1 MTRAQL
7 NALPVE
13 ISRPLL
19 QLDRTV
25 RVLTILRGCALLA
38 ILLVVGVGTGL
49 LLDLWLDLGTQVR
62 VGLLAGL
69 ALVLG
74 ATLVWMVI
82 RPLFWRTSPA
92 EMAAL
97 VETAHPEL
105 HERLTS
111 TVELLRPDIPE
122 AHKGSP
128 LMRELLTRQT
138 VQSVRAADLTDAV
151 DGARTQ
157 RTAWLAVVSL
167 FLMILPL
174 FYSRDGYLLLLTRFF
189 APWKNLER
197 ASNLYFEIENGDR
210 TVARGSD
217 VTLTAQPRWR
227 LREDELPRDVWLH
240 WSNTGGETDSR
251 RMLWDPDRKLFTA
264 TLPHV
269 FHPFDFDVS
278 SGTARTRT
286 YHVNVVEPP
295 AVDAFLVD
303 VQPPPYTG
311 QPAQRLDGA
320 VGETTVFERSQVRF
334 ELHFN
339 KPIKQAE
346 IVWYADAAAA
356 PARAPQPVGRA
367 TLPAGAASS
376 QPLNA
381 GAAGA
386 ADPVRAVVPLE
397 LSADRTQGLLRFEA
411 LPDAG
416 GRFAVRL
423 TDEHGLT
430 NAGDPLRALR
440 IQLDQPPTI
449 AFADQVDQPEAR
461 PDDILTLPVRATDDV
476 GVDVLELH
484 YQVIPQG
491 GRNVVTAEGTLLGTR
506 EVDYSFRLDLARLTT
521 DLGEPIPLRNNDRVR
536 VTARAADE
544 RPLPGPNESW
554 TEPRTI
560 TIRDDAPPYSYEALA
575 QTREQW
581 RQMLQS
587 IRKELEQNR
596 QQVRGLE
603 QEAQND
609 LNQKLNFEQNDA
621 IPPLA
626 AHQREQATRLE
637 QLAALFGQ
645 SPLFAN
651 LTATTQAV
659 AREELTAA
667 PAALDAA
674 VPAELPQKQERLQES
689 AAQVEAAL
697 ARLERLEKQ
706 FEAIAELERELSE
719 VQRLAEHAER
729 LAEDALALERE
740 RQNPPE
746 NLAPERQQARDA
758 ALEMARQVLQQE
770 HQALTQDL
778 TNLLERSPEILNAA
792 RQQEFDRLRE
802 LARQALELAAPQ
814 DRLAEALQAEA
825 RDQAAALGDVAA
837 RQQELLEAAAELA
850 GATAPHQSQQL
861 VEPLNLDE
869 LRAALRE
876 LQQGNAAAAAQQ
888 QEAAADEL
896 ARLAEELARNERLP
910 SDPQAAAHE
919 LAAREQA
926 LREQIEPV
934 AAAARQAEEALRQ
947 DPLNAEARQQAEQA
961 RRQLRELAAAQTAI
975 QAAAAH
981 LRVPRNDQER
991 QRSAVERAYETTQ
1004 RLLDEQPQRAVESAE
1019 QTRKALE
1026 ALANEIGDPARRQRD
1041 ARRDVEQLR
1050 GEQEQFAREAAD
1062 IRNRARQGQ
1071 AEEQTRQ
1078 QLDQLAQREQAL
1090 ARQLAEVDVPEPFA
1104 AQQQQALRQAARAM
1118 TDLTQPSAEDAPA
1131 STRHMAQALADLEQA
1146 LDNKPTAPERLA
1158 ELVPQEQQLAEQVA
1172 AAPEES
1178 RRDALRQAAGQ
1189 QREMA
1194 RQVSQLRTPLSEPLR
1209 DDAQRQLEEAARAAE
1224 EAARDAQRF
1233 PDADREITEARQ
1245 ALERLAAAVAPPTGS
1260 PQEQVAALAQ
1270 AQQQAAAQ
1278 AQQQASQ
1285 AAVPS
1290 PQAMREAQAGL
1301 QQRTDALENLRTGPE
1316 VQQPRREAAQALAAA
1331 RDAQTRAEELT
1342 RRETPADGTPAA
1354 PSEELAQALR
1364 QNAEAQQ
1371 RAAET
1376 LQRLQQQLLEEPAQ
1390 QRLAQQQAS
1399 AEQQLAQTLAPHAE
1413 PLDQLTQRAAE
1424 LADRQAGLRQ
1434 QTEEL
1439 DRQQAEAAAE
1449 AAAPPPA
1456 GDLSP
1461 EQLAQQQREREQ
1473 RAAQRR
1479 QQNEQRA
1486 SELRQQQEQ
1495 LAGDIRQLPHAA
1507 PSLAAAEA
1515 REQAEDARE
1524 ALARNNAAEAA
1535 AAQRAAEEALR
1546 ELSAAAR
1553 GQLAEQ
1559 RQQAAAQAA
1568 ALMAGTPPPA
1578 PNASPGPETPSTP
1591 QVAGNEPPASATPE
1605 AAPQPAAPENN
1616 APAQQ
1621 LAQRAEALAEAQRQ
1635 LAAAIRAEQQQRL
1648 AAAPPA
1654 SPQSN
1659 APAATAPATPAE
1671 SPATP
1676 AESPTAPASPAA
1688 ESPATAAAPAT
1699 PRAESGATPAPT
1711 PGQSSPA
1718 SAAAPMDSPAARQ
1731 AAEAIAAQNQLARE
1745 AADLAVQTARQ
1756 TGPESP
1762 PAASA
1767 LEFAR
1772 QATAAAEAAASGD
1785 LMEAGNVGQQAAQVG
1800 EQAAQQLTAAGEETP
1815 EAALGQQASGL
1826 AERQQQLAQQM
1837 QQLAQSP
1844 AANRLARSQAQQR
1857 TARQTEQLA
1866 QQFEAVAQNL
1876 AAQPLDRPQ
1885 QGAQASAAQQFSQ
1898 QAAGAIESSAGE
1910 LSQGN
1915 PQQASAQAAAGAEQ
1929 LRAAAEQAL
1938 QAAGEMPA
1946 QPSQVP
1952 GEVGQQLAQ
1961 ALQQLQQAGQQLAA
1975 GQPPGAQPAPASPSP
1990 PGQASPAEGQPAL
2003 GQPPAG
2009 ELAQAPPNAAGQPMP
2024 AGGEPGQPGE
2034 PMSGSGEPTPGEGQ
2048 PTGQSQPAMPAP
2060 SPATSSLQQV
2070 AQSLNQAAQQL
2081 GLTPG
2086 QAQQG
2091 ASSQSAAANAQGN
2104 PAPEGESSDF
2114 GARETVRLTDLEV
2127 QLRNISARNWGELP
2141 GQLQTEILESARR
2154 RGGGDYG
2161 KVIQRY
2167 FEEVSRARVAA
2178 PAATQP

>member
-7 NALPVE
+7 NSLPVE
-13 ISRPLL
+13 ISRPLA

-25 RVLTILRGCALLA
+25 RCLTILRGAALLV
-38 ILLVVGVGTGL
+38 ILLVSGIGTGI

-62 VGLLAGL
+62 LGLLLGL
-69 ALVLG
+69 ATLLA
-74 ATLVWMVI
+74 ATLGWMVI
-82 RPLFWRTSPA
+82 RPLFWRTSPV
-92 EMAAL
+92 EIAAL

-122 AHKGSP
+122 EHKGSP

-138 VQSVRAADLTDAV
+138 VQTVQAADLTDAV
-151 DGARTQ
+151 DSARTQ
-157 RTAWLAVVSL
+157 RTAWVAVGTL

-174 FYSRDGYLLLLTRFF
+174 FYSRDAYLLLLTRFF
-189 APWKNLER
+189 APWENLER
-197 ASNLYFEIENGDR
+197 ASNLYFEVENGDR

-217 VTLTAQPRWR
+217 VVLTAQPRWR
-227 LREDELPRDVWLH
+227 LREGELPRDVWLH
-240 WSNTGGETDSR
+240 WSSTGGETDTR

-269 FHPFDFDVS
+269 FHPFDFDVAA
-278 SGTARTRT
+278 GAARTRT

-295 AVDAFLVD
+295 AVEAFLVD

-339 KPIKQAE
+339 KPIQQAE

-356 PARAPQPVGRA
+356 PARATQPMGPGRPSA
-367 TLPAGAASS
+367 PAGAASS

-381 GAAGA
+381 VAVGA
-386 ADPVRAVVPLE
+386 ADAVRSAVPLE
-397 LSADRTQGLLRFEA
+397 LSTDRTQGSLRFEA

-430 NAGDPLRALR
+430 NASDPLRTLR
-440 IQLDQPPTI
+440 IQLDQPPTV
-449 AFADQVDQPEAR
+449 AFADQVDQPQAR
-461 PDDILTLPVRATDDV
+461 PNDVVTLPVRATDDV

-491 GRNVVTAEGTLLGTR
+491 GRNVVAAEGMLLGVR
-506 EVDYSFRLDLARLTT
+506 EVDYSFRLDLSRLTT

-544 RPLPGPNESW
+544 RPVPGPNEAW

-575 QTREQW
+575 QTRDQW
-581 RQMLQS
+581 RQMLKS

-596 QQVRGLE
+596 QQVQGLE
-603 QEAQND
+603 QEAQTD
-609 LNQKLNFEQNDA
+609 LAQKLNFEQNDA

-626 AHQREQATRLE
+626 NHQREQATRLE

-674 VPAELPQKQERLQES
+674 VPAELPQKQERLHES

-697 ARLERLEKQ
+697 ARLDGLEKQ
-706 FEAIAELERELSE
+706 FESLAELERELSE
-719 VQRLAEHAER
+719 VQRLAERAER
-729 LAEDALALERE
+729 LAEDALALEQE

-746 NLAPERQQARDA
+746 NLSPERQQVRDA

-778 TNLLERSPEILNAA
+778 AHLLERRPEILDAA

-825 RDQAAALGDVAA
+825 REQAAQLTDVAA
-837 RQQELLEAAAELA
+837 RQRELLEAAAELA
-850 GATAPHQSQQL
+850 GATVPNQSRQL

-876 LQQGNAAAAAQQ
+876 LQQGNAEAAAQQ
-888 QEAAADEL
+888 QEAAAAEL
-896 ARLAEELARNERLP
+896 ARLAEELAKNELLP
-910 SDPQAAAHE
+910 ADPQAAARE

-926 LREQIEPV
+926 LREELEPV

-947 DPLNAEARQQAEQA
+947 DPHNAQARQQAEEA
-961 RRQLRELAAAQTAI
+961 RRQLRQLAAAQTAI

-991 QRSAVERAYETTQ
+991 QRSAVERAFETTQ

-1019 QTRKALE
+1019 QTRR
-1026 ALANEIGDPARRQRD
+1026 ALAALADEIGDPARRQRD

-1050 GEQEQFAREAAD
+1050 GEQEQIAREAAD
-1062 IRNRARQGQ
+1062 IRNRAQQGQ
-1071 AEEQTRQ
+1071 PEEQTRQ
-1078 QLDQLAQREQAL
+1078 QLEQLAQREQAL

-1104 AQQQQALRQAARAM
+1104 ARQQPALQQAARAM
-1118 TDLTQPSAEDAPA
+1118 SDLQQQSPEDAPA
-1131 STRHMAQALADLEQA
+1131 STRRAAQALADLEQA

-1158 ELVPQEQQLAEQVA
+1158 ELVPQQQQLAQQVA

-1178 RRDALRQAAGQ
+1178 RREALRQAAGQ

-1209 DDAQRQLEEAARAAE
+1209 DDAQRQLDEAARAAD

-1233 PDADREITEARQ
+1233 PEAEREIAEARQ
-1245 ALERLAAAVAPPTGS
+1245 ALDRLTAAVAPPTGS

-1285 AAVPS
+1285 NAVPP
-1290 PQAMREAQAGL
+1290 PQTTRDAQAGV
-1301 QQRTDALENLRTGPE
+1301 QQRADALQDLRTGPE

-1331 RDAQTRAEELT
+1331 RDAQARVDELT
-1342 RRETPADGTPAA
+1342 RRETPADGNAAA
-1354 PSEELAQALR
+1354 PSEELVQALR
-1364 QNAEAQQ
+1364 QNAEVQQ
-1371 RAAET
+1371 RAAEA
-1376 LQRLQQQLLEEPAQ
+1376 LQRLQQQLGDEATQ
-1390 QRLAQQQAS
+1390 QRQAQRQQA
-1399 AEQQLAQTLAPHAE
+1399 AEQQLAQVLMPPSD

-1439 DRQQAEAAAE
+1439 ARQQAEAAAE
-1449 AAAPPPA
+1449 AATPPPA
-1456 GDLSP
+1456 GDLTP

-1486 SELRQQQEQ
+1486 GELRQQQEQ
-1495 LAGDIRQLPHAA
+1495 LVHDIRQLPNAV

-1524 ALARNNAAEAA
+1524 ALARQSAAEAA
-1535 AAQRAAEEALR
+1535 AAQQAAEEALR

-1553 GQLAEQ
+1553 GQQAAQ
-1559 RQQAAAQAA
+1559 RQQAAAEAA
-1568 ALMAGTPPPA
+1568 ALMAGSPPTASAESPAAEGAPAPQAADNGPPAAANPETATPPPA
-1578 PNASPGPETPSTP
+1578 PR
-1591 QVAGNEPPASATPE
+1591 
-1605 AAPQPAAPENN
+1605 N

-1621 LAQRAEALAEAQRQ
+1621 LAERAEALAEAQRQ
-1635 LAAAIRAEQQQRL
+1635 LAAAIRAAQQQRL
-1648 AAAPPA
+1648 AAAPAEA
-1654 SPQSN
+1654 SPL
-1659 APAATAPATPAE
+1659 PAAAPQSVPETPAE
-1671 SPATP
+1671 SPQATTP
-1676 AESPTAPASPAA
+1676 PAA
-1688 ESPATAAAPAT
+1688 APPATAAAPAV
-1699 PRAESGATPAPT
+1699 PMGEPAAAPASSSE
-1711 PGQSSPA
+1711 PGSPA
-1718 SAAAPMDSPAARQ
+1718 STPAAPLDSPAARQ

-1772 QATAAAEAAASGD
+1772 QATAAAEAASSGD
-1785 LMEAGNVGQQAAQVG
+1785 LAAAGQTGQQAAQVG
-1800 EQAAQQLTAAGEETP
+1800 AQAAQQLAAAGEETP
-1815 EAALGQQASGL
+1815 EAALSRQAEDL
-1826 AERQQQLAQQM
+1826 AARQQQLAQQM
-1837 QQLAQSP
+1837 QQLASSP

-1857 TARQTEQLA
+1857 TARQAEQLA
-1866 QQFEAVAQNL
+1866 QQFEAAAQNL

-1885 QGAQASAAQQFSQ
+1885 QGAQAGAAQQLSQ

-1915 PQQASAQAAAGAEQ
+1915 PQQASGQAQAGARQ

-1938 QAAGEMPA
+1938 QAAGAMPA

-1961 ALQQLQQAGQQLAA
+1961 ALQQLQQAGEQLAA
-1975 GQPPGAQPAPASPSP
+1975 AQPQGAPPAPSNQSP
-1990 PGQASPAEGQPAL
+1990 PGQTPPSEGQPAA

-2009 ELAQAPPNAAGQPMP
+2009 ELAQAPQGATGQPMP
-2024 AGGEPGQPGE
+2024 AGNEPGQPGE
-2034 PMSGSGEPTPGEGQ
+2034 PTNGSGEPMPGAGQPMGEGQ
-2048 PTGQSQPAMPAP
+2048 PAMPSP

-2086 QAQQG
+2086 QAQGQQSP
-2091 ASSQSAAANAQGN
+2091 SSPSNAQGN
-2104 PAPEGESSDF
+2104 PSQEGDSSDF

-2141 GQLQTEILESARR
+2141 GKLQTEILESSRR

-2167 FEEVSRARVAA
+2167 FEEVSRTRVAEP
-2178 PAATQP
+2178 PAAQP